1 MKQDCYFRLSICGTI
16 LISLMLIFLVSG
28 CTVTIPIGENARLG
42 YIDASVQ
49 YRYPDVIAE
58 QPNIGGWHK

>member
-28 CTVTIPIGENARLG
+28 CTLSIPIGEHARFG
-42 YIDASVQ
+42 YLDAEAS
-49 YRYPDVIAE
+49 YRAPDIIAE
-58 QPNIGGWHK
+58 QPNIGGVQ